1 MVRGALKKSGPAHI
15 PSTSRRPIR
24 TCIRLVSAGTH
35 DPQGTTLGFALTT
48 NGPVRRNAAATGNG
62 ISRST
67 RLRLKPKPQPHGDR
81 SAGRLQSV
89 DRVGQEIAG
98 RVDRAAQLVLD
109 GHNAYVCNV
118 ARRRPPGSRRTSV
131 RLVLPLS
138 PPVADPH
145 VSDVS

>member
-1 MVRGALKKSGPAHI
+1 MVRGALKRSGPAHI

-67 RLRLKPKPQPHGDR
+67 RLRLKPKPQPHGDPGTARKPMHDRLSQAYTLMR
-81 SAGRLQSV
+81 SFAVGSSV
-89 DRVGQEIAG
+89 
-98 RVDRAAQLVLD
+98 
-109 GHNAYVCNV
+109 
-118 ARRRPPGSRRTSV
+118 SMFS
-131 RLVLPLS
+131 
-138 PPVADPH
+138 
-145 VSDVS
+145 